1 MRPDSLFPLFAPAT
15 TLKGVGAALAKQ
27 LNRIKLDRVVDLIFH
42 LPVDVVER
50 PLWPSLRYA
59 REGTTGTVA
68 VTVADH
74 VQGGPRSPVRV
85 LCHDSEG
92 ETLTLVF
99 FSTYGNTLSKRLPVG
114 SERLVSGKLERFGAM
129 MQMVHPDYIVEADQF
144 AQIPARE
151 PVYGLTEGVTNKRMR
166 TCVQAALEKT
176 PVLPE
181 WIDPEL
187 AQRRSWPAWRDALT
201 EIHAGEGTFEGRER
215 LAYDEMFANQL
226 ALALL
231 RGRTRKRRTE
241 PLVGDGRLV
250 SQVLAQLPFQP
261 TGAQARA
268 FEDVRRD
275 LASPEPMLRLL
286 QGDVG
291 SGKTLVALIAMLD
304 AAECG
309 AQSALLAPTE
319 ILARQH
325 FATLTK
331 LIGDVPVR
339 IALLTGREKGKGRAS
354 LLEKLAAGEI
364 DILVG
369 THAIFQEDVHYH
381 NLRFTVIDE
390 QHRFGVHQRL
400 MLTQKAPVPAHLLAM
415 TATPIPRTLTLTL
428 YGEMDVSK
436 LDERPPGR
444 QPIDTRVI
452 SLDRLED
459 VYAGLARAI
468 STGAQAYWVCPLVE
482 ESEKVDLAAAE
493 ARAADLQQRFGSAI
507 GLVHGKMKGAEKDA
521 VMAAFQSGE
530 IKVLVATTVIEV
542 GVDVPNATLII
553 IEQAERFGL
562 AQLHQLRGRV
572 GRGSGKST
580 CLLLR
585 GTNVGETAR
594 ARLAMMRETDDGFR
608 IAEEDLRL
616 RGAGEILGSRQ
627 SGFPDFK
634 LADPMIHGDLLEV
647 ARDDARVLSMKD
659 PGLTSPRGEAARTLL
674 YLMERDVAA
683 GLLRSG

>member
-1 MRPDSLFPLFAPAT
+1 
-15 TLKGVGAALAKQ
+15 VGAALAKQ
-27 LNRIKLDRVVDLIFH
+27 LHRINLDRVVDLIFH

-50 PLWPSLRYA
+50 PLWPALRRA
-59 REGTTGTVA
+59 AEGKTGTIA
-68 VTVADH
+68 VTVAEH
-74 VQGGPRSPVRV
+74 VQGGPRSPLRV
-85 LCHDSEG
+85 LCHDAEG

-99 FSTYGNTLSKRLPVG
+99 FSNPGNTVGKRLPVG
-114 SERLVSGKLERFGAM
+114 AERLVSGKLERFGAM
-129 MQMVHPDYIVEADQF
+129 LQMVHPDYIVDPRQPGQTE
-144 AQIPARE
+144 QIPARE
-151 PVYGLTEGVTNKRMR
+151 PVYGLTEGVSNKRMR
-166 TCVQAALEKT
+166 LCVQAALERT
-176 PVLPE
+176 PALPE

-187 AQRRSWPAWRDALT
+187 AQRRNWPAWRDALA
-201 EIHAGEGTFEGRER
+201 EIHSGEGSFEARER
-215 LAYDEMFANQL
+215 LAYDELFANQL

-231 RGRTRKRRTE
+231 RGRTRKRKTE
-241 PLVGDGRLV
+241 PLIGDGRLV
-250 SQVLAQLPFQP
+250 AQVLNQLPFRP

-268 FEDVRRD
+268 FEEVRAD
-275 LASPEPMLRLL
+275 LARPEPMLRLL

-291 SGKTLVALIAMLD
+291 SGKTLVALIAMLTGV
-304 AAECG
+304 ECK
-309 AQSALLAPTE
+309 AQAALLAPTE

-325 FATLTK
+325 YATLTR
-331 LIGDVPVR
+331 LVGDAPVR
-339 IALLTGREKGKGRAS
+339 IALLTGREKGKGRAA
-354 LLEKLAAGEI
+354 LLEALAAGEI

-369 THAIFQEDVHYH
+369 THAVFQEDVTYH
-381 NLRFTVIDE
+381 NLRLVVIDE

-400 MLTQKAPVPAHLLAM
+400 MLMEKAAAPAHLLTM

-444 QPIDTRVI
+444 QPIDTRVV

-468 STGAQAYWVCPLVE
+468 ASGAQAYWVCPLVE

-572 GRGSGKST
+572 GRGQGKST

-585 GTNVGETAR
+585 GSNIGETAR

-616 RGAGEILGSRQ
+616 RGAGEILGARQ

-634 LADPMIHGDLLEV
+634 LADPMLHGDLLEV
-647 ARDDARVLSMKD
+647 ARDDARVLAMKD
-659 PGLTSPRGEAARTLL
+659 PALTSPRGEAARTLL

>member
-15 TLKGVGAALAKQ
+15 SLRGVGAALAKQ
-27 LNRIKLDRVVDLIFH
+27 LHRISLDRVVDLIFH

-50 PLWPSLRYA
+50 PHWPALRWA
-59 REGTTGTVA
+59 REGSVGTIA
-68 VTVADH
+68 VTVAEH

-85 LCHDSEG
+85 VCHDSEG

-114 SERLVSGKLERFGAM
+114 AERLVSGKLERFGANL
-129 MQMVHPDYIVEADQF
+129 QMVHPDYIVEAGQF
-144 AQIPARE
+144 DQIPARE
-151 PVYGLTEGVTNKRMR
+151 PVYGLTEGVSNKRMR
-166 TCVQAALEKT
+166 QCVQSALEKT
-176 PVLPE
+176 PPLPE

-187 AQRRSWPAWRDALT
+187 IQRRGWPAWRDALA
-201 EIHAGEGTFEGRER
+201 EIHAGEGTFEARSR
-215 LAYDEMFANQL
+215 LAYDELFSNQL

-231 RGRTRKRRTE
+231 RGRTRKRKTE
-241 PLVGDGRLV
+241 PLIGNGRLV
-250 SQVLAQLPFQP
+250 AQVLEHLPFQP

-268 FEDVRRD
+268 FEEVRAD

-291 SGKTLVALIAMLD
+291 SGKTLVALIAMLT
-304 AAECG
+304 AVECR

-325 FATLTK
+325 YATLTK
-331 LIGDVPVR
+331 LVGDAPVN

-369 THAIFQEDVHYH
+369 THAIFQEDVTYH
-381 NLRFTVIDE
+381 NLRLTVIDE

-400 MLTQKAPVPAHLLAM
+400 LLTQKAPVPAHLLAM

-444 QPIDTRVI
+444 QPIDTRVV

-468 STGAQAYWVCPLVE
+468 SSGAQAYWVCPLVE

-507 GLVHGKMKGAEKDA
+507 GLVHGKMKGGEKDA
-521 VMAAFQSGE
+521 VMAAFQTGE

-585 GTNVGETAR
+585 GSNVGETAR

-616 RGAGEILGSRQ
+616 RGAGEILGARQ

-634 LADPMIHGDLLEV
+634 LADPMLHGDLLEV
-647 ARDDARVLSMKD
+647 ARDDARVLAMKD
-659 PGLTSPRGEAARTLL
+659 ATLTSPRGEAARTLL

>member
-50 PLWPSLRYA
+50 PLWPSLRLA
-59 REGTTGTVA
+59 HEGTTGTIA

-85 LCHDSEG
+85 VCHDAEG

-99 FSTYGNTLSKRLPVG
+99 FSTFGNTLSKRLPVG
-114 SERLVSGKLERFGAM
+114 AERIVSGKLERFGANL
-129 MQMVHPDYIVEADQF
+129 QMVHPDYIVEPGQI

-151 PVYGLTEGVTNKRMR
+151 PVYGLTEGVSNKRMR
-166 TCVQAALEKT
+166 GCVQAALERA

-187 AQRRSWPAWRDALT
+187 VQRRNWPAWRDALT
-201 EIHAGEGTFEGRER
+201 EIHAGEGTFEARER
-215 LAYDEMFANQL
+215 LAYDELFANQL

-231 RGRTRKRRTE
+231 RGRTRKRKTE

-250 SQVLAQLPFQP
+250 NQVLAQLPFQP

-304 AAECG
+304 AAECN

-325 FATLTK
+325 YATLTK
-331 LIGDVPVR
+331 LIGDAPVR
-339 IALLTGREKGKGRAS
+339 IALLTGREKGKGRAA

-381 NLRFTVIDE
+381 NLRLTVIDE

-444 QPIDTRVI
+444 QPIDTRVV

-459 VYAGLARAI
+459 VYAGLSRAI
-468 STGAQAYWVCPLVE
+468 ASGAQAYWVCPLVE

-493 ARAADLQQRFGSAI
+493 ARAADLQRHFGSAI

-572 GRGSGKST
+572 GRGTGKST

-585 GTNVGETAR
+585 GQNIGETAR

-616 RGAGEILGSRQ
+616 RGAGEILGARQ

-634 LADPMIHGDLLEV
+634 LADPMLHGDLLEV

-659 PGLTSPRGEAARTLL
+659 ATLTSPRGEAARTLL

>member
-15 TLKGVGAALAKQ
+15 SLKGVGAALAKQ

-50 PLWPSLRYA
+50 SLWPSLRHA

-68 VTVADH
+68 VTVSDH
-74 VQGGPRSPVRV
+74 SQGGPRSPVRV
-85 LCHDSEG
+85 LCHDAEG

-99 FSTYGNTLSKRLPVG
+99 FSTFGSTLSKRLPIG
-114 SERLVSGKLERFGAM
+114 AERLISGKLERFGAM
-129 MQMVHPDYIVEADQF
+129 MQMVHPDYIVEPGQMD
-144 AQIPARE
+144 QIPARE
-151 PVYGLTEGVTNKRMR
+151 PVYGLTEGITNKRMR

-181 WIDPEL
+181 WIDAEL
-187 AQRRSWPAWRDALT
+187 AQRRRWPEWRDALA
-201 EIHAGEGTFEGRER
+201 EIHAGEGAYEARER

-231 RGRTRKRRTE
+231 RGRTRKRKTE

-250 SQVLAQLPFQP
+250 KQVLAQLPFQP

-325 FATLTK
+325 YATLTK

-339 IALLTGREKGKGRAS
+339 IALLTGREKGKGRAA
-354 LLEKLAAGEI
+354 LLEALAAGEI

-400 MLTQKAPVPAHLLAM
+400 LLTQKAPVPAHLLAM

-444 QPIDTRVI
+444 QPIDTRVV

-482 ESEKVDLAAAE
+482 ESEKMDLAAAE

-572 GRGSGKST
+572 GRGTGKST

-585 GTNVGETAR
+585 GQNVGETAR

-616 RGAGEILGSRQ
+616 RGAGEILGARQ

-647 ARDDARVLSMKD
+647 ARDDARVLAMKD
-659 PGLTSPRGEAARTLL
+659 PGLASPRGEAARTLL

>member
-15 TLKGVGAALAKQ
+15 SLKGVGSALAKQ
-27 LNRIKLDRVVDLIFH
+27 LSRIKLDRVVDLIFH

-50 PLWPSLRYA
+50 PLWPSLRHA

-68 VTVADH
+68 ITVSDH
-74 VQGGPRSPVRV
+74 SQGGPRSPVRV
-85 LCHDSEG
+85 LCHDAEG

-99 FSTYGNTLSKRLPVG
+99 FSTFGNTLSKRLPIG
-114 SERLVSGKLERFGAM
+114 AERLISGKLERFGAM
-129 MQMVHPDYIVEADQF
+129 MQMVHPDYIVEASQLS
-144 AQIPARE
+144 QIPARE
-151 PVYGLTEGVTNKRMR
+151 PVYGLTEGVSNKRMR
-166 TCVQAALEKT
+166 NCVQAALEKT

-187 AQRRSWPAWRDALT
+187 AQRRRWPEWRDALA
-201 EIHAGEGTFEGRER
+201 EIHAGEGTYEARER

-231 RGRTRKRRTE
+231 RGRTRKRKTE

-250 SQVLAQLPFQP
+250 KQVLAQLPFQP

-325 FATLTK
+325 YATLTK
-331 LIGDVPVR
+331 LIGAAPVR
-339 IALLTGREKGKGRAS
+339 IALLTGREKGKGRAA

-400 MLTQKAPVPAHLLAM
+400 LLTQKAPVPAHLLAM

-444 QPIDTRVI
+444 QPIDTRVV

-482 ESEKVDLAAAE
+482 ESEKMDLAAAE

-507 GLVHGKMKGAEKDA
+507 GLIHGKMKGAEKDA

-572 GRGSGKST
+572 GRGTGKST

-585 GTNVGETAR
+585 GQNVGETAR

-616 RGAGEILGSRQ
+616 RGAGEILGARQ

-647 ARDDARVLSMKD
+647 ARDDARVLAMKD
-659 PGLTSPRGEAARTLL
+659 PGLASPRGEAARTLL

>member
-201 EIHAGEGTFEGRER
+201 EIHAGEGTYEGRER

-339 IALLTGREKGKGRAS
+339 IALLTGREKGKGRAA

-659 PGLTSPRGEAARTLL
+659 PALTSPRGEAARTLL